1 MKEKKTRGWIIG
13 LLELNNKLHKFG
25 RDSVRSNINCVC
37 LSSITMS
44 SLHLSNGL
52 WAVETRQII
61 YHIYMHHL
69 EGCDI
74 CMSCAWVTSE
84 K

>member
-1 MKEKKTRGWIIG
+1 MKEEKTRGWIIG

-25 RDSVRSNINCVC
+25 RDSVQSNINCVC

-52 WAVETRQII
+52 WEVEAADTADYLSYI
-61 YHIYMHHL
+61 HASFGGL
-69 EGCDI
+69 
-74 CMSCAWVTSE
+74 
-84 K
+84 